1 MTAQLLHIS
10 GLILGGLGL
19 FLLAV
24 GMMTDGL
31 RLAAG
36 ASLRH
41 ILATWTNST
50 WRGLSAGILM
60 TAIVQSSSAVIVAT
74 IGFVN
79 AGLLSMRQTL
89 GIIYGANIGTSMTS
103 WLVAVVGFKFNI
115 QAVALPMIG
124 IGMLIRLFRKS
135 EGRLSSLALA
145 LVGFGLFF
153 VGIDTLKSAF
163 EGIVSGFDVSS
174 IEVEGLTA
182 MAVFFLVGVVMTLL
196 TQSSSAAIALTITA
210 AASGML
216 TLYAAIA
223 MVIGAIVGTSST
235 SLLTT
240 IGATANAKRVAWAQV
255 ILNTTTACVAFI
267 ILPLLVFLLKKL
279 ILHFN
284 LDLSVGIQL
293 ALFHTTFNII
303 GVLCFLPFN
312 NKLAGFLENRFKSLE
327 AHPTQSKYLD
337 SAIAVSPT
345 LAIDALILELKD
357 NADRIRS
364 LPQVEFTQVTQSP
377 TVMTEELRIITDL
390 SAQISEFIVVVE
402 QHALSENTS
411 KQLVLLLRIDEYLL
425 TCAQAINTI
434 YHQYQRMGDTELE
447 AFKLD
452 VNLYKDSILL
462 NTDLLSDFD
471 LDQLQIQVKV
481 DHDEVKRKLLN
492 LGSRGQISFTT
503 MTAVLDILREQLY
516 MIQQWLKAIHL
527 LNHVDSHNQQAKL
540 LDNSDNG
547 DDT

>member
-1 MTAQLLHIS
+1 MIFGS
-10 GLILGGLGL
+10 VLGGLGL

-31 RLAAG
+31 KLAAG
-36 ASLRH
+36 SSLRH
-41 ILATWTNST
+41 ILAYWTNST
-50 WRGLSAGILM
+50 LRGVTSGLIM

-89 GIIYGANIGTSMTS
+89 GILYGANIGTSMTG

-124 IGMLIRLFRKS
+124 IGMLIRLFNRS
-135 EGRLSSLALA
+135 EGRLPSLALA

-153 VGIDTLKSAF
+153 VGIDILKTAF
-163 EGIVSGFDVSS
+163 EGIVAGFDLSAVNVSGFQ
-174 IEVEGLTA
+174 GQLL
-182 MAVFFLVGVVMTLL
+182 FFLIGIVMTLL

-210 AASGML
+210 AVSGIL
-216 TLYAAIA
+216 VIESATA

-255 ILNTTTACVAFI
+255 ILNSTTALVAFI
-267 ILPLLVFLLKKL
+267 ILPVLMFLL
-279 ILHFN
+279 HRGSTYFQVE
-284 LDLSVGIQL
+284 LSIGLTL
-293 ALFHTTFNII
+293 ALLHTTFNIA
-303 GVLCFLPFN
+303 GVLCFLPLN
-312 NKLAGFLENRFKSLE
+312 RRLAEFLERRFTTLE
-327 AHPTQSKYLD
+327 ATPTQAKYLD
-337 SAIAVSPT
+337 SSIAASPT

-357 NADRIRS
+357 NADRIKS
-364 LPQVEFTQVTQSP
+364 LPQVEFTQAAQSP
-377 TVMTEELRIITDL
+377 TVMAEELRVITDL
-390 SAQISEFIVVVE
+390 SKQISEFIVVVE

-434 YHQYQRMGDTELE
+434 YHQYQRLDDTELGN
-447 AFKLD
+447 FKLAI
-452 VNLYKDSILL
+452 NLYKDSVLL

-471 LDQLQIQVKV
+471 LDQLQVQVKAN
-481 DHDEVKRKLLN
+481 HDEVKSKLLN
-492 LGSRGQISFTT
+492 LGSRGKISFTT

-516 MIQQWLKAIHL
+516 MIQQWLKAIYL

-540 LDNSDNG
+540 LDNSDNV
-547 DDT
+547 DNT